1 MGNNQG
7 LLQRS
12 LISFLADARDLPRR
26 LASGLQGED
35 QAQVHRELHSF
46 KGLSATVGVS
56 ELSNLAA
63 RAEKLLQTE
72 GTGEGYRM
80 AVAQLEDRLAQLL
93 PVLDGVAA
101 RLAPP
106 AMPTMAS
113 TPESA
118 HSNLDS
124 TTVQQLRE
132 LLQALQ
138 ASDMGAME
146 MHARI
151 RQSMDESLAH
161 SMQGLDTAM
170 ADLAFDEAAAEC
182 NKLLRLFDTI

>member
-1 MGNNQG
+1 
-7 LLQRS
+7 
-12 LISFLADARDLPRR
+12 
-26 LASGLQGED
+26 
-35 QAQVHRELHSF
+35 
-46 KGLSATVGVS
+46 
-56 ELSNLAA
+56 
-63 RAEKLLQTE
+63 
-72 GTGEGYRM
+72 
-80 AVAQLEDRLAQLL
+80 
-93 PVLDGVAA
+93 
-101 RLAPP
+101 
-106 AMPTMAS
+106 
-113 TPESA
+113 
-118 HSNLDS
+118 
-124 TTVQQLRE
+124 VQQLKE